1 MGIFDKLK
9 HVETGPVMTATGSMG
24 DKSEAFT
31 FATLPES
38 LAQLQVLP
46 EAALDTP
53 FQTAALTVL
62 SPMRV
67 ILSIIRELG
76 ARR

>member
-31 FATLPES
+31 
-38 LAQLQVLP
+38 V
-46 EAALDTP
+46 P
-53 FQTAALTVL
+53 F
-62 SPMRV
+62 PPK
-67 ILSIIRELG
+67 
-76 ARR
+76 

>member
-38 LAQLQVLP
+38 LAQLQALP
-46 EAALDTP
+46 GGCP
-53 FQTAALTVL
+53 
-62 SPMRV
+62 
-67 ILSIIRELG
+67 
-76 ARR
+76 